1 MQTIIRPYDHADFSA
16 NPGKY
21 QLFKTAR
28 IASHV
33 FTENGHA
40 DMPAGECVGVQY
52 LLTAYN
58 ALRRRNEPVYAVKC
72 GDTIRGSFYGST
84 LADFVL

>member
-1 MQTIIRPYDHADFSA
+1 MRPYDYNDFVV

-21 QLFKTAR
+21 ELFRTAR

-33 FTENGHA
+33 FTENGYA
-40 DMPAGECVGVQY
+40 DMQAGDFVGVRY

-58 ALRRRNEPVYAVKC
+58 PSRRRNEPVYAVKH
-72 GDTIRGSFYGST
+72 GGTIRGSFYAST

>member
-1 MQTIIRPYDHADFSA
+1 MRPYNHNDFVV

-21 QLFKTAR
+21 ELFRTAR

-33 FTENGHA
+33 FTENGYA
-40 DMPAGECVGVQY
+40 DMREGDFVGVRY

-58 ALRRRNEPVYAVKC
+58 ALRRRNEPVYAVKH
-72 GDTIRGSFYGST
+72 GDAIRGSFYAST